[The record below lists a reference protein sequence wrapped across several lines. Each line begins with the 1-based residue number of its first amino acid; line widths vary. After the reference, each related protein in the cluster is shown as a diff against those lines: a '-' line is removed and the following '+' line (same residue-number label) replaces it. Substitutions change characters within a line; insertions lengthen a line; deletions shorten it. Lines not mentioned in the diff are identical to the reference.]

1 MAGFV
6 FGCRPPQGFR
16 GLSARATRAATFDW
30 WKRSNTFEGCGAV
43 LKGT

>member
-6 FGCRPPQGFR
+6 IRYRPDAAFAGE
-16 GLSARATRAATFDW
+16 GARATRAATFDW
-30 WKRSNTFEGCGAV
+30 WKRSNTFEGCGAE